1 MRIPVSTQEPIAT
14 YGVSKPYDERTTR
27 LEFNGSTADWFPDE
41 NVPIRVLSVFWDT
54 ASSAVAGARSLCFTL
69 VKARLPQSSGQPISS
84 YHGQSTQHGASQV
97 KYATW
102 LVGADAQTWLN
113 TINVIYETHALGA
126 VVMLPGDHLGFVIV
140 QGNAADVSSINI
152 VYEVL

>member
-14 YGVSKPYDERTTR
+14 YGVSKPYDERTVR
-27 LEFNGSTADWFPDE
+27 LDFAGATVDWFPTE
-41 NVPIRVLSVFWDT
+41 NVPIRVLSVFWTT
-54 ASSAVAGARSLCFTL
+54 ASSAVAGARALCFTL
-69 VKARLPQSSGQPISS
+69 VKARLPQSPGQPISS

-102 LVGADAQTWLN
+102 LVGADFQTWAN
-113 TINVIYETHALGA
+113 TVNVIYETHALGA

-140 QGNAADVSSINI
+140 QGDAADVSSINI